1 MLTTQTSL
9 TSYKKHP
16 PTYLLYFRH
25 SYDLTEHSNTMDN
38 RNNQPKP
45 ELVHKLEGCTD
56 EVNGAVILPGQCLHQ
71 LNLRSYP
78 SWGQK
83 MGPNKQQNLS
93 YPKILPKDVPHKV

>member
-1 MLTTQTSL
+1 MYVRPKYIIGRYIVVMIRVRFSERGERRKSDDSLTAYSCMLTTQTSL

-16 PTYLLYFRH
+16 PTYLYFRH

-56 EVNGAVILPGQCLHQ
+56 EVNGAVILPGQ
-71 LNLRSYP
+71 
-78 SWGQK
+78 
-83 MGPNKQQNLS
+83 
-93 YPKILPKDVPHKV
+93 